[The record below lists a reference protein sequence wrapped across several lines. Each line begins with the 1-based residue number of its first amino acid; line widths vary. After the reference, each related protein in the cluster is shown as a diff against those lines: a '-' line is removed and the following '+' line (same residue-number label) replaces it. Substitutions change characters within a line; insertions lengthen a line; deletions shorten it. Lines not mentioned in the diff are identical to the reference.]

1 MKVYLILGVAA
12 LILVFSA
19 FRYVDNASQQ
29 EYQVDKL
36 QKEVDTYQRVEEA
49 VNDSRQTNPYG
60 DPNVALD
67 ELRERLGSP

>member
-1 MKVYLILGVAA
+1 MKIYLILGVAA

-19 FRYVDNASQQ
+19 LMYVDKASQQ
-29 EYQVDKL
+29 EYQVDRL

-60 DPNVALD
+60 DPNTALN
-67 ELRERLGSP
+67 ELRQRLGSP